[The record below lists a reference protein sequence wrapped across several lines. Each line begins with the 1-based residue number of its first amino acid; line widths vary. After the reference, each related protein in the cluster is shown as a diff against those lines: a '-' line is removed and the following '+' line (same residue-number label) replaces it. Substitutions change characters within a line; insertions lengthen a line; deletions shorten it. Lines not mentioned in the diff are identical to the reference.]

1 MKRLEFVRKSG
12 AAALL
17 ISMGLALESCN
28 DDAEDLMPK
37 NDTDDDQIIIF
48 DLNTSPFDVL
58 KNEDGWLLHP
68 KENILLVNVGGT
80 IRAFTSVCTH
90 SGCNDDWTYGNSTF
104 TCNCHGS
111 MFNNKGEV
119 ISGPASSNLKE
130 YGVTV
135 DKNLASITLA

>member
-1 MKRLEFVRKSG
+1 MNRLEFVRKSG

-17 ISMGLALESCN
+17 ISMGISLESCN
-28 DDAEDLMPK
+28 DDSEDLMP
-37 NDTDDDQIIIF
+37 TDDMDDQAISF
-48 DLNTSPFDVL
+48 NLNADPFDAL
-58 KNEDGWLLHP
+58 QNEDGWLLHP
-68 KENILLVNVGGT
+68 EENILLVNVAGT

-119 ISGPASSNLKE
+119 TSGPAASNLKE
-130 YGVTV
+130 YSVDVDGVNVTITV
-135 DKNLASITLA
+135 S